1 MRIISPSGTL
11 RIADYTPP
19 HSHSLVTESNSRR
32 VSLPDS
38 GSPKPYVVRR
48 GVRRES
54 DACLSIHGRML
65 MKSCCTR
72 QAYLHRPLLPPEGRV
87 MRPAEAQMPF
97 PELVETLKAQL
108 AEVTLSTKQFLL

>member
-1 MRIISPSGTL
+1 
-11 RIADYTPP
+11 
-19 HSHSLVTESNSRR
+19 
-32 VSLPDS
+32 
-38 GSPKPYVVRR
+38 
-48 GVRRES
+48 
-54 DACLSIHGRML
+54 

-108 AEVTLSTKQFLL
+108 AEVTLSTKHFLL